1 MKRTLKLGTRGS
13 LLARA
18 QSQMVADQ
26 LSAATG
32 WPVELVILTTRGD
45 LDQQRPLAAL
55 GGKGLFT
62 FELEEGLRDGS
73 LDLAVHSLK
82 DLPTEDAEGLTLGA
96 IPEREDPRDVIVGA
110 PLAALPAGAR
120 LGTGS
125 LRRRVQALAL
135 RPDLRVGDIRGN
147 VETRLRKRDEGQF
160 DATILAAAGLNR
172 LGILRADGHPIPVA
186 EMVPAVGQGAL
197 AVQCRAGDPVVL
209 GLLAQIDHAPT
220 RAAVGVER
228 AFLQSFG
235 GGCNTPA
242 ACHAWSAGGE
252 LRAMAVAPDPAGGLR
267 RAEGSGLDGPAL
279 GRRLAAELRAVAP
292 SA

>member
-45 LDQQRPLAAL
+45 LDQHRPLAAL

-96 IPEREDPRDVIVGA
+96 IPEREDPRDLIVGA
-110 PLAALPAGAR
+110 PLSALPQRAR

-135 RPDLRVGDIRGN
+135 RPDLVVGDIRGN

-172 LGILRADGHPIPVA
+172 LGVHRADGHAIPIT

-197 AVQCRAGDPVVL
+197 AVQCRAGDPELL
-209 GLLAQIDHAPT
+209 GLLAAIDHGPT
-220 RAAVGVER
+220 RAAVAVER

-242 ACHAWSAGGE
+242 ACHAWFEAGALRALAVAPGPTGE
-252 LRAMAVAPDPAGGLR
+252 LRRV
-267 RAEGSGLDGPAL
+267 EGEGPDGPAL
-279 GRRLAAELRAVAP
+279 GRRLAAALRAPEAG
-292 SA
+292 A

>member
-82 DLPTEDAEGLTLGA
+82 DLPTEDADGLTLGA

-110 PLAALPAGAR
+110 PLSALPVGAH

-172 LGILRADGHPIPVA
+172 LGIRRADGHPIAVA

-209 GLLAQIDHAPT
+209 ALLAQIDHAPT

-228 AFLQSFG
+228 AFLQRFG

-242 ACHAWSAGGE
+242 ACHAWSADGE
-252 LRAMAVAPDPAGGLR
+252 LRALAVAPDPSGGLR
-267 RAEGSGLDGPAL
+267 RAEGSGLDGQAL
-279 GRRLAAELRAVAP
+279 GRRLAAELRQG
-292 SA
+292 

>member
-26 LSAATG
+26 ITAATG
-32 WPVELVILTTRGD
+32 WPVELVILVTRGD
-45 LDQQRPLAAL
+45 ADQQRPLAAL
-55 GGKGLFT
+55 GGNGLFT

-96 IPEREDPRDVIVGA
+96 IPEREDPRDAIVGG
-110 PLAALPAGAR
+110 PLRSMTPGAH

-135 RPDLRVGDIRGN
+135 RPDLKVSDIRGN
-147 VETRLRKRDEGQF
+147 VETRLRKRDEGLY
-160 DATILAAAGLNR
+160 DATILAMAGLNR
-172 LGILRADGHPIPVA
+172 LGMGRPDILPVPID

-197 AVQCRAGDPVVL
+197 AVQCRAADPTVL
-209 GLLAQIDHAPT
+209 GVLAAIEHAPT
-220 RAAVGVER
+220 REAINIER
-228 AFLQSFG
+228 AFLQEFG

-242 ACHAWSAGGE
+242 ACHAWRDAEG
-252 LRAMAVAPDPAGGLR
+252 LLQAVAVAPGPDGALHRLSQAGEDPA
-267 RAEGSGLDGPAL
+267 AL
-279 GRRLAAELRAVAP
+279 GRALALALRGA
-292 SA
+292 